1 MSPRAAKPTP
11 ASLGFMM
18 PAEWDRHE
26 ATWLAWPHNK
36 IDWPDKLEA
45 VRWGFAEMVRKIAH
59 GEIVRILVQGEQQE
73 AEARAMLDKARADLG
88 NVVFHPWPT
97 TRGWIRDFGPIG
109 IRRSGRN
116 AETAVARFKFTAWGY
131 KHTNWQRDNRVSL
144 LAAGALNLKVF
155 TVRRGGR
162 DFALEGGGI
171 DVNGRGTILATEECF
186 LHPTI
191 QVRNP
196 GATREDYE
204 AVFRDF
210 LGARNTLWL
219 GRGIAGDDTH
229 GHVDDLCRFVRPDTV
244 VLAQESNPKD
254 VNYRP
259 LKENRERLRGMRL
272 EDGSK
277 VRVVE
282 LPCPAPLFHGN
293 MRLPASYANFYIA
306 NTAVLVPTFNDPQD
320 RVALGILADLFP
332 DRTVTGI
339 HAVDFVLGSGTVHC
353 LTQQQPA
360 AR

>member
-1 MSPRAAKPTP
+1 
-11 ASLGFMM
+11 M
-18 PAEWDRHE
+18 PAEWDRHD
-26 ATWLAWPHNK
+26 ATWLAWPHDK
-36 IDWPDKLEA
+36 ADWPGKLES
-45 VRWGFAEMVRKIAH
+45 VQWVFAEMARKIAP
-59 GEIVRILVQGEQQE
+59 GETVRILVKSRRQE
-73 AEARAMLDKARADLG
+73 AEARVMLEKARADL
-88 NVVFHPWPT
+88 NNIEFHPWPT
-97 TRGWIRDFGPIG
+97 NRAWIRDFGPIG
-109 IRRSGRN
+109 IRRGGRKPQV
-116 AETAVARFKFTAWGY
+116 AVAKFKFTAWGY
-131 KHTNWQRDNRVSL
+131 KQPDWQHDNKVPLR
-144 LAAGALNLKVF
+144 AAEALGLPLF
-155 TVRRGGR
+155 RARRGAE

-171 DVNGRGTILATEECF
+171 DVNGRGTLLATEECF

-196 GATREDYE
+196 GATRADYE

-210 LGARNTLWL
+210 LGAPNTLWL

-244 VLAQESNPKD
+244 VLVQESDPKD

-282 LPCPAPLFHGN
+282 LPSPAPLYHGRL
-293 MRLPASYANFYIA
+293 RLPASYANFYIA
-306 NTAVLVPTFNDPQD
+306 NEAVLAPTFNDPQD

-332 DRTVTGI
+332 GRTVTGI
-339 HAVDFVLGSGTVHC
+339 HAVDLVLGFGTVHC

-360 AR
+360 ARAPYHVV